1 MRAGSLHR
9 LEREWAGE
17 TALLVRFPMRPKVT
31 TRYNEAVAVERGP
44 LVYALAI
51 GEEWTRIHADKPH
64 RELPHGDFEVRPTT
78 PWNYGLVLDPARP
91 EASLRFEERPVGE
104 RPFSPEGAG
113 MSATAK
119 ARRLPRLEARA
130 RLGGRGLARRP
141 GVGARGPAGAGRPPR
156 GGPPD
161 SLRLH
166 EHPDHGV
173 PEVEAEPVATPVQPR
188 KESAMR
194 QARVALGILALTG
207 LAAAL
212 AAGDW
217 PGFRGLREGV
227 SDERGLPERWSAT
240 EGIAWRAAVPG
251 AGWSSPIVSGDRVFV
266 TTATEEGVSCRMLA
280 FDRRTGAL
288 LWTTEAFKQKPT
300 LKERQ
305 NSYATP
311 TPVTDGERVYAVFGE
326 GGAAAFSFDG
336 RVLWTNTEHPFYSQ
350 HGLGASP
357 ILVDALVLQ
366 PRDGSSDGEDK
377 TLGWQKPWDR
387 SFLLALDAR
396 TGRTVY
402 RAKRGLSR
410 IAHVTPAVVTV
421 AGRQQVVSPAGDVV
435 QGFEPASG
443 RLLWTARS
451 EGEGVVPSVVRA
463 GDLVVTASGFGDP
476 ALRAY
481 RLGGSGDVTAT
492 HLAWEQKKAVPMISS
507 PAVAAGL
514 VFVVNEKG
522 IASALDAA
530 TGAVVWQE
538 RLPGTYSASPLAA
551 DGRVYFLSEDCE
563 TTAVAAGREFR
574 RLGGGT
580 LPGRCQASI
589 AVASGRLFVRT
600 DTELYAIGR

>member
-1 MRAGSLHR
+1 
-9 LEREWAGE
+9 
-17 TALLVRFPMRPKVT
+17 
-31 TRYNEAVAVERGP
+31 
-44 LVYALAI
+44 
-51 GEEWTRIHADKPH
+51 
-64 RELPHGDFEVRPTT
+64 
-78 PWNYGLVLDPARP
+78 
-91 EASLRFEERPVGE
+91 
-104 RPFSPEGAG
+104 
-113 MSATAK
+113 
-119 ARRLPRLEARA
+119 
-130 RLGGRGLARRP
+130 
-141 GVGARGPAGAGRPPR
+141 
-156 GGPPD
+156 
-161 SLRLH
+161 
-166 EHPDHGV
+166 
-173 PEVEAEPVATPVQPR
+173 
-188 KESAMR
+188 MR

-251 AGWSSPIVSGDRVFV
+251 AGWSSPIVSGNRVFV

-300 LKERQ
+300 RKEGQ

-326 GGAAAFSFDG
+326 GGTAALSVDG

-357 ILVDALVLQ
+357 ILVDGLVLQ

-402 RAKRGLSR
+402 QAKRGLSR

-421 AGRQQVVSPAGDVV
+421 AGRRQVVSPAGDVV
-435 QGFEPASG
+435 QGFEPATG

-463 GDLVVTASGFGDP
+463 GDLVVTVSGFGDP
-476 ALRAY
+476 AVRAY

-514 VFVVNEKG
+514 VFVVKENG

-574 RLGGGT
+574 RLGGGR